1 MIKIITELTIKLEQ
15 RITQKAFSYK
25 ISTRSTSVLFI
36 QIYIY
41 VWTREAKDDD
51 VTLD

>member
-41 VWTREAKDDD
+41 TYEQDKRR
-51 VTLD
+51 TTM